1 MEDDDLISRAKSGDQ
16 EAWRQLYRLHAS
28 RVLALLQLL
37 PNNDAA
43 LGADDIAAHAWFTAA
58 DKIDTFT
65 GDEAAFGGWLYTIAR
80 NHNTRTSR
88 RSSHA
93 ATPRPSG
100 DATDLDRAAAT
111 SAPQAFE
118 PSDLE
123 RLDSI
128 RDLLAIL
135 SERQRAVIACID
147 VVGLDT
153 AATAQAL
160 GISQSA
166 VRVNR
171 HRALRRLRAI

>member
-1 MEDDDLISRAKSGDQ
+1 M
-16 EAWRQLYRLHAS
+16 YRLHAS

-43 LGADDIAAHAWFTAA
+43 LSAEDIAAHAWLAAA
-58 DKIDTFT
+58 DKIHGFN

-88 RSSHA
+88 RSAHA

-100 DATDLDRAAAT
+100 TATDLDRGGSWTRPTALE
-111 SAPQAFE
+111 F
-118 PSDLE
+118 SDLE

-128 RDLLAIL
+128 RSLLAIL
-135 SERQRAVIACID
+135 PQRQRAVIACID

-153 AATAQAL
+153 EATAQAL
-160 GISQSA
+160 GMSQNA

-171 HRALRRLRAI
+171 HRALARLRTHLTTREGVSADAASEQS